1 MAGGRAGSH
10 ARAKRNEVDEEEKDG
25 VGEHDLLVPHLLLR
39 ELGQQRP
46 CAERRPERAQHLR
59 VGALV
64 MVGGSESLQRG
75 GGRPSAAARTLTM
88 MEKAIS
94 GMIEMMS
101 TAKLRGST
109 E

>member
-1 MAGGRAGSH
+1 M
-10 ARAKRNEVDEEEKDG
+10 VD
-25 VGEHDLLVPHLLLR
+25 
-39 ELGQQRP
+39 
-46 CAERRPERAQHLR
+46 
-59 VGALV
+59 
-64 MVGGSESLQRG
+64 GSESLQRDG
-75 GGRPSAAARTLTM
+75 GLLASAAARTLTM

>member
-1 MAGGRAGSH
+1 MICLSRIFSCGNWASS
-10 ARAKRNEVDEEEKDG
+10 
-25 VGEHDLLVPHLLLR
+25 VPALN
-39 ELGQQRP
+39 
-46 CAERRPERAQHLR
+46 AAQNVHNTCGW
-59 VGALV
+59 VV
-64 MVGGSESLQRG
+64 MVDGSESRQRD

>member
-1 MAGGRAGSH
+1 MVDGSKSTARRRAL
-10 ARAKRNEVDEEEKDG
+10 
-25 VGEHDLLVPHLLLR
+25 GE
-39 ELGQQRP
+39 
-46 CAERRPERAQHLR
+46 C
-59 VGALV
+59 
-64 MVGGSESLQRG
+64 SW
-75 GGRPSAAARTLTM
+75 RTLTM